1 MLGWLKILK
10 KKFNKLNPVIQIVIA
25 LLIIIVIRYLFKVL
39 QYHYYMASL
48 ENFSNP
54 KKLVYFH
61 MDTCGHCKKFNPEWD
76 KFASNYN
83 GPLEIK
89 KVERKN
95 AGEDLEK
102 YKIKGFPSILLID
115 EQDNTKEFDG
125 DRTATGLDSF
135 VSGY

>member
-10 KKFNKLNPVIQIVIA
+10 KKFNKLNPIVQIVIA
-25 LLIIIVIRYLFKVL
+25 LLIVIALRYLIQLL
-39 QYHYYMASL
+39 QYHYYSASL

-76 KFASNYN
+76 KSASSYK

-89 KVERKN
+89 KVE
-95 AGEDLEK
+95 
-102 YKIKGFPSILLID
+102 
-115 EQDNTKEFDG
+115 QH
-125 DRTATGLDSF
+125 
-135 VSGY
+135 

>member
-1 MLGWLKILK
+1 M
-10 KKFNKLNPVIQIVIA
+10 
-25 LLIIIVIRYLFKVL
+25 R
-39 QYHYYMASL
+39 
-48 ENFSNP
+48 
-54 KKLVYFH
+54 
-61 MDTCGHCKKFNPEWD
+61 HCKKFNPEWD
-76 KFASNYN
+76 KFASSYD

-102 YKIKGFPSILLID
+102 YKIKGFQSILLID

>member
-10 KKFNKLNPVIQIVIA
+10 KKFNKLNAVVQ
-25 LLIIIVIRYLFKVL
+25 IIIAILIVLAIRYLLQLL
-39 QYHYYMASL
+39 QYHYYSASL

-61 MDTCGHCKKFNPEWD
+61 MNTCGHCKKFNPEWD
-76 KFASNYN
+76 KFALSYN

-89 KVERKN
+89 KVERN
-95 AGEDLEK
+95 EAGSALEK
-102 YKIKGFPSILLID
+102 YKIKGFPTILLIYG
-115 EQDNTKEFDG
+115 EDNTKEFDG
-125 DRTATGLDSF
+125 DRTVTGLEKF